1 MKIGIKRKWWFG
13 YRDVEC
19 TRFYFSGEVKGIDGE
34 GNPQL
39 IQTLPWLVLHLVG
52 GIIEVVPD
60 IENRGYRLYPE
71 PIVEP
76 KTEVDQVEAQQTRPA
91 NFYESEETHG
101 QKV

>member
-19 TRFYFSGEVKGIDGE
+19 KRFYFSGEVKGLDGY

-39 IQTLPWLVLHLVG
+39 IQTLPWLVMHLTD

-71 PIVEP
+71 AIETTPEAPVE
-76 KTEVDQVEAQQTRPA
+76 EVQTKPVRPD
-91 NFYESEETHG
+91 NFFESEETHG
-101 QKV
+101 Q